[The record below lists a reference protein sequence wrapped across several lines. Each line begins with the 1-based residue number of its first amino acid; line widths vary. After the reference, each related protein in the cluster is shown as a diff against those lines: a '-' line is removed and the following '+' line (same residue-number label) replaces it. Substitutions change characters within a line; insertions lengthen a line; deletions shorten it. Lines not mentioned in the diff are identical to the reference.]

1 MQLYL
6 ALSAV
11 LASGGQ
17 QPLTALQEADAELA
31 SLAPDTAKTKV
42 AIPPARWSTRLG
54 MCPGCAQVALAGPA
68 QRALWS
74 KQPSRPQCYCLPCG
88 ARAGP
93 GVRKACAGCHGCV
106 GVACREPSW
115 AAWGAA
121 PAPPGSGPA
130 VPQARPAAPQSPRAR
145 PSLAVLMLLPR
156 GISLLSGVEKRP
168 YRRQDCCQPLGS
180 LSSVAGVLLAL
191 PASVS
196 NTWSRAL
203 MPPLTC
209 IRDAQ
214 CHCTAGYAGTRDE
227 DLWCHGTPHLSC
239 QNPLHHAG
247 LASSLTSKS
256 CCRRIACYE

>member
-31 SLAPDTAKTKV
+31 SLAPETAKTKV
-42 AIPPARWSTRLG
+42 PHPPAHWSARLG
-54 MCPGCAQVALAGPA
+54 ICPGSPCWPCAASTLEQAAITASVLLLPM
-68 QRALWS
+68 WS
-74 KQPSRPQCYCLPCG
+74 PSRTRCLQSLC
-88 ARAGP
+88 RLSWL
-93 GVRKACAGCHGCV
+93 CWCCF
-106 GVACREPSW
+106 REPSW

-130 VPQARPAAPQSPRAR
+130 VPQARPAAPRSPRAR

-156 GISLLSGVEKRP
+156 GISLLSGVGKRP
-168 YRRQDCCQPLGS
+168 YRRQDFCQPLRS
-180 LSSVAGVLLAL
+180 LSSVAGVLFAL
-191 PASVS
+191 PAGVS

-203 MPPLTC
+203 TPPLTC

-214 CHCTAGYAGTRDE
+214 CQCTAGYAGTRDE

-247 LASSLTSKS
+247 FASSLTPRS
-256 CCRRIACYE
+256 CCRRIAYYG